1 MKKSLIALAVLAASG
16 AAMAQSSVTLYGVAD
31 LSLAKASGSSMQMS
45 GNGVLNNGNSRLG
58 VRGVEDLGGGLKASF
73 NFEQGIN
80 AESGA
85 TDAVTYQRNA
95 WMALQGGFGRVQM
108 GRTLTPS
115 FFGVAAWE
123 LTGTAN
129 YSAVANQFGFAGG
142 PTRNNS
148 VLQYTF
154 AANGFSGTLGYIFK
168 ERQRWQLQVR
178 PERHLQPRP
187 DRCIVCLQQGQQRF
201 KGNYAL
207 GGSYDFGSFKVA
219 GSIQNPA
226 GNSKGFT
233 LGATVPLGAFSITA
247 DIARQNGDGMK
258 NTDFVLEGKYALS
271 KRTFAYAVYY
281 KDGDA
286 NGAAAGGYATGAKSH
301 FGVGVRHNF

>member
-45 GNGVLNNGNSRLG
+45 GNGLLNNGNSRLG

-73 NFEQGIN
+73 NFEQGLN
-80 AESGA
+80 AENGVTDTGCVNTTA
-85 TDAVTYQRNA
+85 VCTDALKKPTTFQRNA

-115 FFGVAAWE
+115 FYGVAAWE
-123 LTGTAN
+123 LTGAAN

-142 PTRNNS
+142 PTRNDS

-168 ERQRWQLQVR
+168 PDGLVTNGN
-178 PERHLQPRP
+178 PEGNAKFDLNAIYSQGP
-187 DRCIVCLQQGQQRF
+187 IVASFAYNKINGRNALGASY

-219 GSIQNPA
+219 
-226 GNSKGFT
+226 
-233 LGATVPLGAFSITA
+233 
-247 DIARQNGDGMK
+247 
-258 NTDFVLEGKYALS
+258 
-271 KRTFAYAVYY
+271 
-281 KDGDA
+281 
-286 NGAAAGGYATGAKSH
+286 
-301 FGVGVRHNF
+301 

>member
-16 AAMAQSSVTLYGVAD
+16 VAMAQSSVTLYGVAD
-31 LSLAKASGSSMQMS
+31 LSLAKADGSSLQMS

-58 VRGVEDLGGGLKASF
+58 VHGVEDLGGGLKVSF

-85 TDAVTYQRNA
+85 TDAATFQRNA

-115 FFGVAAWE
+115 FYGVAAWE
-123 LTGTAN
+123 LTGAAN
-129 YSAVANQFGFAGG
+129 YTAVGNQFGWAGG

-154 AANGFSGTLGYIFK
+154 ASGGFSGTLGYIFK
-168 ERQRWQLQVR
+168 PDNGGNNKYDLNAIYRQG
-178 PERHLQPRP
+178 P
-187 DRCIVCLQQGQQRF
+187 IVASFAYHKTNGAS
-201 KGNYAL
+201 GNYAL
-207 GGSYDFGSFKVA
+207 GGSYDFGGFKVA
-219 GSIQNPA
+219 ASIQNPA
-226 GNSKGFT
+226 GASKGFT
-233 LGATVPLGAFSITA
+233 LGATVPVGAFTVTA
-247 DIARQNGDGMK
+247 DIARQNGTGMK
-258 NTDFVLEGKYALS
+258 NIDFVLEGKYALS

-286 NGAAAGGYATGAKSH
+286 APGAAEFYNTGAKSH
-301 FGVGVRHNF
+301 IGVGIRHNF

>member
-31 LSLAKASGSSMQMS
+31 LSLAKASGSSTQMS

-58 VRGVEDLGGGLKASF
+58 VLGVEDLGGGLKASF

-115 FFGVAAWE
+115 FFGIAAWE
-123 LTGTAN
+123 LTGAAN
-129 YSAVANQFGFAGG
+129 YTAVGNQFGWAGG

-168 ERQRWQLQVR
+168 NDNGGNSKYDLNAIYSQG
-178 PERHLQPRP
+178 P
-187 DRCIVCLQQGQQRF
+187 IVASF
-201 KGNYAL
+201 AYNKTNNASGNYAL

-233 LGATVPLGAFSITA
+233 LGATVPLGAFSVTA
-247 DIARQNGDGMK
+247 DIARQSGDGMK

>member
-85 TDAVTYQRNA
+85 TDAVTFQRNA

-115 FFGVAAWE
+115 FYGVAAWE
-123 LTGTAN
+123 LTGAAN
-129 YSAVANQFGFAGG
+129 YTAVGNQFGWAGG
-142 PTRNNS
+142 PSRNNS

-154 AANGFSGTLGYIFK
+154 AADAFSATLGYIFK
-168 ERQRWQLQVR
+168 
-178 PERHLQPRP
+178 P
-187 DRCIVCLQQGQQRF
+187 DNGGNAKYDLNAIYKQGPIVASLAYHKTSNVAGS
-201 KGNYAL
+201 NYAL

-219 GSIQNPA
+219 ASIQNPA
-226 GNSKGFT
+226 GTSKGFS
-233 LGATVPLGAFSITA
+233 LGATVPLGAFSVTA